1 MDPKRR
7 RTGDSDVSDLRL
19 RSRQQYLEKREAEQL
34 ALLRKQVYEEAE
46 EEARLGETLS
56 RKERADFARNRETL
70 RLAEARNN
78 IDEHLDGYILPD
90 ADFSS
95 SKSDVL
101 TRKHKEKGY
110 EKSEVQLWEDE
121 QTKKVQNQ
129 IKKPERVS
137 NDDYEYVFDT
147 EQNVKFNAPIV
158 DLEKLRLQE
167 KLDEAEVKAKTID
180 ETRKSLPV
188 YQYRDEFLQAVK
200 DHQVI
205 VLVGATGSGK
215 TTQLT
220 QYLQEAGYGKAGK
233 IGCTQPRRVAAISV
247 AKRVSE
253 EAGTRVGKKVGYSV
267 RFESAVSDETEI
279 EYMTDGLALR
289 MLLTDPSLSLYSV
302 MILDE
307 AHERTLATD
316 ILMSLLK
323 EVSLHRPEFRLIIA
337 SATLAADK
345 FSKYY
350 GLCPVMNVPGRL
362 YDIQKYYVN
371 QPEANY
377 LSAAVSCVFQIHLS
391 QKPSGDILVFFTGE
405 EEILAAAQYIEET
418 ARKLG
423 SSAAPLVVAPVY
435 GALPSEAQQL
445 IFNPPPAGSRKVVLA
460 TNIAETSLTIDGISY
475 VIDCGLEKQ
484 NSYNAATGMDQLI
497 TVPCS
502 RASAQQRYGRAGRT
516 GPGMAFALYTKFAY
530 FNELP
535 ESTLPEIL
543 RISLDGPVLT
553 LKAMGINDILH
564 FDFMDAPP
572 VEALAASLETLYALG
587 YLDSTGAVT
596 KLGRR
601 ASELPLEPRLAKV
614 LLTADTLGCVD
625 EIITLVAMVQEAGTL
640 FFAPKDKKV
649 AAEHAKA
656 RFTSSVASTGG
667 DLIAFLNVW
676 NEFVENEYSQLWCRD
691 NFVQYRVLNRVRDV
705 RDQLTKLCERVEIFE
720 SSCGTHDHVKI
731 LKAFLSG
738 YFVNVGVLDRTGQS
752 YRTLKAGQQISIHPS
767 SCLRDVRPKLIV
779 FAELVLTSKEFART
793 CAPIDPSWLTEMAP
807 HYHKQKDVDALG
819 VGKRM
824 PKERSKTGAGY
835 NMPTKTTT
843 TQRI

>member
-1 MDPKRR
+1 MDAKRR
-7 RTGDSDVSDLRL
+7 RTDDTNVSDLRL
-19 RSRQQYLEKREAEQL
+19 RSRQQYLQKREAEQL

-46 EEARLGETLS
+46 EEERLGERLS
-56 RKERADFARNRETL
+56 KSERSEFARNRETL

-95 SKSDVL
+95 SKNDVL

-137 NDDYEYVFDT
+137 NEDYEYVFDT
-147 EQNVKFNAPIV
+147 EQNVKFDAPMI
-158 DLEKLRLQE
+158 DLEKQRLQE
-167 KLDEAEVKAKTID
+167 KLDEAEVKAKTIE

-188 YQYRDEFLQAVK
+188 YKYRDEFLQAVK
-200 DHQVI
+200 DHQII

-220 QYLQEAGYGKAGK
+220 QYLQETGYGKAGK

-247 AKRVSE
+247 AKRVAE
-253 EAGTRVGKKVGYSV
+253 EAGTKVGKKVGYSV
-267 RFESAVSDETEI
+267 RFESAVSDDTEI
-279 EYMTDGLALR
+279 EYMTDGLCLR
-289 MLLTDPSLSLYSV
+289 QTLTSPSLEAYSV
-302 MILDE
+302 IILDE

-323 EVSLHRPEFRLIIA
+323 EVCLHRPEFRLIIA
-337 SATLAADK
+337 SATLAAQTMSSFFMD
-345 FSKYY
+345 
-350 GLCPVMNVPGRL
+350 CPILNIPGRTFP
-362 YDIQKYYVN
+362 ISKVFCT

-391 QKPSGDILVFFTGE
+391 QKPSSGDILVFLTGE
-405 EEILAAAQYIEET
+405 EEILAAADYIEAT
-418 ARKLG
+418 QKKLG
-423 SSAAPLVVAPVY
+423 SRSPPLIIAPVY

-445 IFNPPPAGSRKVVLA
+445 IFNPPPEGSRKVVIA

-484 NSYNAATGMDQLI
+484 NSYNSATGMDQLV

-502 RASAQQRYGRAGRT
+502 RASAEQRAGRAGRT
-516 GPGMAFALYTKFAY
+516 GPGMAMRLYTRFAY
-530 FNELP
+530 YSELP

-601 ASELPLEPRLAKV
+601 ASELPLAPSLSAT
-614 LLTADTLGCVD
+614 LLKADALGCVD
-625 EIITLVAMVQEAGTL
+625 EVITLVAMVQEAGTL

-676 NEFVENEYSQLWCRD
+676 NEFVENDYSQLWCRD
-691 NFVQYRVLNRVRDV
+691 NFLQYRVLNRVRDV
-705 RDQLTKLCERVEIFE
+705 RDQLIKLCERVEIFE
-720 SSCGTHDHVKI
+720 SSCGVHDHVKI
-731 LKAFLSG
+731 LKAFLAG
-738 YFVNVGVLDRTGQS
+738 YFANVARLQRDGQT
-752 YRTLKAGQQISIHPS
+752 YRTLGKGQSINIHPS

-793 CAPIDPSWLTEMAP
+793 CAPVEPAWLTEMAP
-807 HYHKQKDVDALG
+807 HYHKQKDIDSLD
-819 VGKRM
+819 VGKKM
-824 PKERSKTGAGY
+824 GKGQGKVGTG
-835 NMPTKTTT
+835 
-843 TQRI
+843 R